1 MASESDSEL
10 IRGASER
17 EHVRVV
23 ALVQARMGSTRLPG
37 KVLKPIAGQPLL
49 WHILH
54 RLKACRLLEEIAVA
68 TSTNSADDA
77 IVDWCN
83 AQGVTV
89 VRGPEN
95 DVLARTARAAEK
107 LDADIIV
114 QASSDVPFIDAG
126 LVDHLVAT
134 LIEQDGDY
142 VVMGDE
148 TGQEGVEAF
157 SRRALDRL
165 MMDAAHDPAARAQ
178 VTGYFRLH
186 PEFVRVVHAQ
196 PYGLESNKQGHLT
209 VDTPDD

>member
-23 ALVQARMGSTRLPG
+23 ALVQARMGSDRTPG
-37 KVLKPIAGQPLL
+37 KVLKPVAGQPLL
-49 WHILH
+49 WHLVH
-54 RLKACRLLEEIAVA
+54 RLKACRLLEDIAVA
-68 TSTNSADDA
+68 TSSTAADDA
-77 IVDWCN
+77 IVEGCN
-83 AQGVTV
+83 AEGVTV

-95 DVLARTARAAEK
+95 DMLAAQARAAEK

-114 QASSDVPFIDAG
+114 QASCDAPFVDAG
-126 LVDHLVAT
+126 LVDHMVAT

-142 VVMGDE
+142 VLPAD
-148 TGQEGVEAF
+148 QDQDAHEGVEAF

-165 MMDAAHDPAARAQ
+165 MMDAGHDPAARAL

-186 PEFVRVVHAQ
+186 PEFVRVVQAQ
-196 PYGLESNKQGHLT
+196 PFGW
-209 VDTPDD
+209 